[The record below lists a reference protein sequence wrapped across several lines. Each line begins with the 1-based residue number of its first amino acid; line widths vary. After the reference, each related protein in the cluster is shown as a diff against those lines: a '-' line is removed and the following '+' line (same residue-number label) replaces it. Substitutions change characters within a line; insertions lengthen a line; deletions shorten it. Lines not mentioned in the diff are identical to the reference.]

1 MVLLPLMVDDIGILN
16 HRKLLF
22 EGTLDEFRHS
32 ASEKG
37 YPTDKLEDMFL
48 L

>member
-1 MVLLPLMVDDIGILN
+1 MVLLPSMVDDIGILN